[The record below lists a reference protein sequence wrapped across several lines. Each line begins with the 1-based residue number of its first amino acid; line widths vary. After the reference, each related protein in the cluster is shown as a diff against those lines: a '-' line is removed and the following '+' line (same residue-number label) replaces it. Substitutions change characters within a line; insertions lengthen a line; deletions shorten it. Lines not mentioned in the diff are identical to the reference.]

1 MLNFLDDSH
10 LNYLLCKNIKNTLRI
25 HGIKQEILASTL
37 NMQQN
42 HLSEKLNGKSTMKTS
57 LLLKISLA
65 TNISVNELIN
75 IDQIERNL
83 GLQNIKS

>member
-1 MLNFLDDSH
+1 MANLLDDTH
-10 LNYLLCKNIKNTLRI
+10 LNYLLCQNIKQALRI
-25 HGIKQEILASTL
+25 HGIKQEILASSL
-37 NMQQN
+37 KMQQN
-42 HLSEKLNGKSTMKTS
+42 HLSEKLNGKSNMKTS

-65 TNISVNELIN
+65 TKISVNELIN